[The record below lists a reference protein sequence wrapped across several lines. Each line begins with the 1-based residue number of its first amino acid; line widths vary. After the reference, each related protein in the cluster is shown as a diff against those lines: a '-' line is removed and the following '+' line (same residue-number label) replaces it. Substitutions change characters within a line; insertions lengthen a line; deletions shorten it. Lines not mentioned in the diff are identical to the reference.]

1 MISGKDLGIWSLNFL
16 DFGDFTHVMVE
27 CANPD
32 TVNSGQSLSIPF
44 FLGLFRQLEVLL
56 EVF

>member
-1 MISGKDLGIWSLNFL
+1 MERIWGFGCLKFL
-16 DFGDFTHVMVE
+16 DFGDFTHVLVE

-32 TVNSGQSLSIPF
+32 TVNTGQSLSIPF
-44 FLGLFRQLEVLL
+44 FLGLFRQVEVLL